1 MQLQNTI
8 VQISSRPTIIQPYT
22 HSSMEYLQSRECLR
36 VGTLEKKIRQP
47 GSHCSGAKRPTP
59 RAVGKA
65 VERQELLN
73 WLIIWLDN
81 IGRAGSAAAAAALIE
96 AHTFCRTDERI
107 SYCCYFI
114 QFMSID
120 KFINFLCCS
129 KCAHPQEG
137 RKQIL
142 TQDRTG

>member
-1 MQLQNTI
+1 MLRQNTI
-8 VQISSRPTIIQPYT
+8 VQISSRPTTIHRTT
-22 HSSMEYLQSRECLR
+22 HIPRWSTCN
-36 VGTLEKKIRQP
+36 LENVFVWV
-47 GSHCSGAKRPTP
+47 HLKRKSDNRALTAAGRKGPAP

-73 WLIIWLDN
+73 WLIIWLGN
-81 IGRAGSAAAAAALIE
+81 IGRAGDAAAALIE

-129 KCAHPQEG
+129 KWAHPLER

-142 TQDRTG
+142 TQDRIG